1 MFQFLLELL
10 EVHEVLQVQVLQLGE
25 PVLLHAALPVLVGHD
40 VPQSQGLL
48 DVVNALRLFDGFP
61 VLLRHLNLG
70 KQVDRVQD
78 LLHNAEQVPL
88 LV

>member
-1 MFQFLLELL
+1 M
-10 EVHEVLQVQVLQLGE
+10 HEILQMQVLQLGK

-40 VPQSQGLL
+40 VPQGQGLL